1 MSNPRYHEHFSDAN
15 FIICRYAATA
25 TTKSGE
31 YICPPADPES
41 GSALAQD
48 EGLAEQMMKLT
59 GDIIK
64 EKTGS
69 TLEFY

>member
-1 MSNPRYHEHFSDAN
+1 MSNLRHRKHLSDAD

-41 GSALAQD
+41 GSALAED
-48 EGLAEQMMKLT
+48 DDLAEQMMKLT
-59 GDIIK
+59 GEIIK
-64 EKTGS
+64 EKIGS
-69 TLEFY
+69 DLEFY